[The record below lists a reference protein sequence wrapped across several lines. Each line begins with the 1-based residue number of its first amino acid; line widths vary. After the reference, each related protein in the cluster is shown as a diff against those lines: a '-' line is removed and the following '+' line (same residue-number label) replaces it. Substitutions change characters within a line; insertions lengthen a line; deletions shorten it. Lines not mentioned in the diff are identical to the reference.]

1 MKYRLKDKELQRK
14 LDEISNGDFS
24 VQLQKVSDDMLSSLT
39 GPSVNFGGLAR
50 VVDDRFRNLAPRFS
64 FRFHKDEV
72 EEVPQYDPTKWN
84 EWPDVE
90 PPEKTLL
97 RIEIITE
104 RIGEGTPEPSGGK
117 VRCRGCATYSHGF
130 WMLGEKITVKPR
142 ETVRFRPWDDTTAPT
157 KSTLNKKILQEIIK
171 ALESHPE
178 AYDLGY
184 LIDDVSE
191 AANEL
196 PDEKSEK

>member
-24 VQLQKVSDDMLSSLT
+24 VQLQKVSDDMLSSIT

-90 PPEKTLL
+90 PPRNKLL
-97 RIEIITE
+97 RTEILTE
-104 RIGEGTPEPSGGK
+104 RIDWYTPEPRGGQSRFKGSGIFDGK
-117 VRCRGCATYSHGF
+117 EWYFYDATTRKEG
-130 WMLGEKITVKPR
+130 
-142 ETVRFRPWDDTTAPT
+142 ETVRFRPWV
-157 KSTLNKKILQEIIK
+157 
-171 ALESHPE
+171 
-178 AYDLGY
+178 G
-184 LIDDVSE
+184 
-191 AANEL
+191 
-196 PDEKSEK
+196 PDEDDKK